1 MLRWAV
7 DGPTEALAATTK
19 IDFLWTSIP
28 TSMTFF
34 AMTCLLAVWLC
45 ATGPSR
51 RVTHGVQEAG
61 HFFNSPHSHCDSASA
76 EIIIEPEMVDGQQAR
91 A

>member
-1 MLRWAV
+1 MQAKCDTLPSCPSSAAV
-7 DGPTEALAATTK
+7 MS

-28 TSMTFF
+28 TNMICSL
-34 AMTCLLAVWLC
+34 MTCLLAVWLC

-61 HFFNSPHSHCDSASA
+61 HFFNSTHSHCDSACRPACCRYEYSYNLHA
-76 EIIIEPEMVDGQQAR
+76 
-91 A
+91 